1 MKTKH
6 SIGTLIIGAL
16 LAMLL
21 AFAPAPAGAQV
32 AVGVQIGGAPPACQF
47 GYYDYA
53 PYACAPAGYWAPEYF
68 YNGIFIGVGPWWGW
82 GYHHGWGGHRFH
94 GYYRWQGRDYGH
106 ASWEHGHYGWH
117 DDHARGEWR
126 EGGQWHNGHG
136 EAGHGHH

>member
-6 SIGTLIIGAL
+6 SIGSLIIGAL

-21 AFAPAPAGAQV
+21 AFAPTPAGAQV
-32 AVGVQIGGAPPACQF
+32 SVGVQIGGAPPTCQF
-47 GYYDYA
+47 GYYDYP
-53 PYACAPAGYWAPEYF
+53 PYACAPAGYWSPEYF

-94 GYYRWQGRDYGH
+94 GYYRWQGHEYGH
-106 ASWEHGHYGWH
+106 TSWEHGNYGWH